1 MFRIERSLLTLV
13 PFVVFVAPSRGA
25 DPASAS
31 GVELKAMDTTV
42 NACQNFYQY
51 ACGLWRKENPI
62 PPDRSRWGRFDELQE
77 HNLAIERDILE
88 KAAMPSAA
96 RTPVEQKIGDF
107 YASCMEET
115 SIEGK
120 GVEPIASMLA
130 AIQQMSSKQELAKE
144 IVRLHQEGVSVLFNF
159 GVRPDAKNTKD
170 QIAAVDQGGLGLP
183 DRDYYLKDD
192 ERSAML
198 RRQYAEHM
206 KAMFELLTKAQG
218 RPADADAA
226 LRVDAVARIETALA
240 KASLDRTARRNPD
253 NTYHKMKVDDLAVLT
268 PNFAWKGYLEAIGL
282 PPIQIL
288 NVAVPDFMKAL
299 RPLIEN
305 TSLEDLKSYLAW
317 HVLREAAPLLPRA
330 FQEEDFHFNG
340 QILRGAKEMQARWKR
355 CVQATDRELGEALG
369 QKFVEVAFSGP
380 SKARTLELVGQ
391 IEKEM
396 AKDVQSAPWMSPA
409 TKDQALTKLHQV
421 TNKIGYPAKWK
432 DYSTVRIVRG
442 DYFGDALRADQFEIQ
457 RNLAKLGKP
466 VDKTEWGMT
475 PPTVNAYYSPPMNNI
490 NFPAGI
496 LQPPFYNPKATD
508 AVNYGAIGV
517 VIGHELTHGFDDQGR
532 RYDGSGNL
540 RDWWTAADTKA
551 FETRADCIAQEYG
564 KFSPVSGVTLN
575 GKLTLGENAADNGGI
590 HLAYM
595 ALMDS
600 LARKVLPKQDGFTP
614 QQQFFLGYAQVW
626 CQNVTEETS
635 RVLALTDPHSPGE
648 FRVNGVLENLP
659 EFRQAFSCKIGDR
672 MVATEPCRVW

>member
-1 MFRIERSLLTLV
+1 MFRIERSFLTVVL
-13 PFVVFVAPSRGA
+13 FIVFVAAAQAA

-77 HNLAIERDILE
+77 HNLTIERDILE
-88 KAAMPSAA
+88 QAAIPSAT

-107 YASCMEET
+107 YASCMDET
-115 SIEGK
+115 TIEAK
-120 GVEPIASMLA
+120 GVEPIAATLA
-130 AIQQMSSKQELAKE
+130 AIQQISSKRDLAQE
-144 IVRLHQEGVSVLFNF
+144 IVRLHQEGVSALFNF

-192 ERSAML
+192 ERSAMI

-206 KAMFELLTKAQG
+206 KAMFALLAKAQG
-218 RPADADAA
+218 RGTDADAA

-240 KASLDRTARRNPD
+240 NASMDRTARRNPD
-253 NTYHKMKVDDLAVLT
+253 NTYHKMKVDELASLT

-282 PPIQIL
+282 PPIQTL
-288 NVAVPDFMKAL
+288 NVAAPDFVKAL
-299 RPLIEN
+299 QTLIES
-305 TSLEDLKSYLAW
+305 TSLEDLKSYLTW
-317 HVLREAAPLLPRA
+317 HVLREAGPLLPRA
-330 FQEEDFHFNG
+330 FQEEDFRFNG

-380 SKARTLELVGQ
+380 SKARTLDLVGQ

-396 AKDVQSAPWMSPA
+396 AKDIQSAPWMSPA

-421 TNKIGYPAKWK
+421 TNKIGYPEKWK
-432 DYSTVRIVRG
+432 DYSSVRIARG
-442 DYFGDALRADQFEIQ
+442 EYFGDVLRADQFEIQ

-466 VDKTEWGMT
+466 VDKTEWSMT

-517 VIGHELTHGFDDQGR
+517 VIGHELTHAFDDQGR
-532 RYDGSGNL
+532 RYDGAGNL

-564 KFSPVSGVTLN
+564 KFSPAPGVTLN

-595 ALMDS
+595 ASMDS
-600 LARKVLPKQDGFTP
+600 LAKKVLPKQDGFTP

-626 CQNVTEETS
+626 CSNVTEETL
-635 RVLALTDPHSPGE
+635 RVFALTDPHSPGE

-659 EFRQAFSCKIGDR
+659 EFRQAFSCKLGDR